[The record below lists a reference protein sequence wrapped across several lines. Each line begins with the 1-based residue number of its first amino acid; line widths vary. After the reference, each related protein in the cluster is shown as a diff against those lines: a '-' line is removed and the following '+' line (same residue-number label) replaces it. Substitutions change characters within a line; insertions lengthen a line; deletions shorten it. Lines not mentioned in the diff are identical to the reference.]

1 MAAGSLDARVVNLR
15 ENKDAQDISVLSHLT
30 KSAFTSKQLIDLVLS
45 QRLASFAQDNQAS
58 LSPEFFYAFTAG
70 SSAPSLSNT
79 FFTDLGLTGFDV
91 SAPVEPLFYKII
103 LLEQSKLTAA
113 LTSATNSRLIPSSTS
128 ADIPKAIEVVGKF
141 RQKALDYFNSQP
153 ALEDQWWQQL
163 DAFLKTGKEEAVE
176 AVFKQDNALG
186 DIQGLLKQLLAAVKT
201 DKSQKKIAPVASA
214 VNATPAP
221 IVKRINAVDLA
232 TATNKSQK
240 ELALLTPSELSSV
253 VQSSSAVPKDAKSQS
268 LDIISAELETRFPS
282 TSFTARLNG
291 HISAGTKE
299 VLGKSSGVDAKGV
312 LDFLQ
317 RKPDFDLLSH
327 NVDKALGLTP
337 SKTTNAVAKPSE
349 DDSKIRESLK
359 TVQKTF
365 KLAPSFDK
373 VNALLNIGASSAHA
387 IESMGKDRLQILLQK
402 DSSFTAG
409 EIDKVYR
416 KAKNV
421 NTATRLV
428 LADFQSSKTALTF
441 AGTSSAP
448 PPAKIE
454 AVTKDF
460 PNLKSLFQRGDICA
474 CTDCNSVYGPSA
486 YLVDVLEFL
495 KRRILLDSV
504 DGPNSGL
511 SARSA
516 LLGRRPDIGNL
527 DLSCDNTNITLPYID
542 LVNELLEALVAPKA
556 GDTFQGT
563 LAAGIIS
570 QTLLNFLNQL
580 KLPFTSTATV
590 SGPSPDGSFTAR
602 DKSVVVTLNRSG
614 GGPPFTTWTV
624 QVLRQS
630 YTDSATLG
638 AQPYYNNKDAYV
650 RLSNAS
656 FLPLLP
662 FNSLNEEGRQYFT
675 QFSLDRATLMR
686 NLSTSSGAPN
696 PDSLYKISLVD
707 LGLSAREGDLIT
719 TTTTVAS
726 DQEQF
731 WNTGN
736 AAAPQTYLKNVQNFI
751 DTARIT
757 YVQLQALIR
766 CTGWLNPPSGGVNE
780 LFVRHLDDSCTLAK
794 KEIVHLDLPAL
805 DRLHRLMRLKDVLER
820 SRVFVDDGVGDGVEY
835 ALLDR
840 AIALPTLG
848 GGKLDAAFLV
858 RLAQLRQVVHKL
870 SVVSKWPVD
879 VYGVLSLLGSLSL
892 DDSAPLSYAS
902 VFLSA
907 AKTGP
912 IDEVFLVMNVTANS
926 TRAPGTAELL
936 TAHQDYLARCLG
948 ISVADV
954 QRIVDTFQDKT
965 ISFGSVSQA
974 YAISSLA
981 RHLELSIADLLLLKD
996 LTAVNPFSS
1005 PDGLLSFVG
1014 SAGKIEKW
1022 GLSATDVSYFLK
1034 HSASDITARDLSDT
1048 VITTILTQVQAAFAA
1063 AKTFIADPLDAQPD
1077 LDLRKTVVAALIQ
1090 KIPSLSTADVGAFT
1104 DLMNGKTQSTSN
1116 TFLTDKLGSFGL
1128 PLTTLQQAL
1137 GTLQG
1142 NPTSSDSQSG
1152 FVVALYDIAFGISY
1166 KLQRTAILL
1175 QLISDAIHVPIDVVT
1190 VIINNVDTVRVL
1202 QDAALAEGTIS
1213 RSAFGAQYNALQLI
1227 NILVSLST
1235 KLSIS
1240 PDALAWLLQRSD
1252 SLGWLNLKAIPVSN
1266 TAAPLTFTALVSLLD
1281 GLELASSPAFSP
1293 VKNPAD
1299 ASKPFTV
1306 LGFFELVLS
1315 SGVARDAIVRYMAGL
1330 MGIDLT
1336 LLDNVLQRLGVGIA
1350 DFKKAS
1356 ILFRVNDAVQLL
1368 RKINL
1373 PLQSASQ
1380 IADAVD
1386 LTATGVAS
1394 IRQAL
1399 RERYSDQEWLGVL
1412 KSIQD
1417 GIRVKK
1423 RDALIYHVL
1432 ATNKPDAVTKK
1443 GGLGSAQDISDYLLV
1458 DVEMGS
1464 ETLTSRIIQAH
1475 ASVQL
1480 YVQRLRMG
1488 LEPTPIVPSADEAA
1502 AWKQWDWMAQY
1513 RLWEANRKVFLYP
1526 ENWIEPELR
1535 DDKSQIFDEF
1545 EQTIKQN
1552 ELSSDNIE
1560 KATHAYLENLD
1571 RIADLEPMAT
1581 YYQTELSTQHVF
1593 ARTKGG
1599 DPVVTYYRQLQKE
1612 QFWTPWEKLEGVDV
1626 TGDHLLTF
1634 VRNSRLTIVWP
1645 HFVLEADPAQQKQA
1659 PPIPDPDELKQQGGT
1674 PSPPLNQ
1681 RLAIYLTTSERDPK
1695 TGKWSAKKVS
1705 REALYWPD
1713 SGGAYMPANEVPTW
1727 AVDYISLRYW
1737 SFGGGVGDLITV
1749 TQGHPSDAEQY
1760 EQETFT
1766 GAFSLVGCKGY
1777 PEPYRGSQ
1785 YDSFNTLLPRFK
1797 DADYYTQRY
1806 RKTPYL
1812 GTSSA
1817 SWIGPRTAFDYNYRQ
1832 YFQNSYGK
1840 FSITYP
1846 SQIALIDLALILI
1859 EIYAIGNRTEGPKG
1873 DPDRDLRYLNI
1884 PTGTLMPYFY
1894 TDDSARS
1901 YAIIPGFYGKE
1912 GTDPKTVSDVY
1923 DFINR
1928 AMTLARKYLKMYFDD
1943 PNHDINKVRQVV
1955 EKDPEYIALLNE
1967 FYAFYWKVEQKQGN
1981 EFNVQMVNFY
1991 HPLVCHLRKALYTNG
2006 FDSFFARST
2015 QLAQTSFDFATK
2027 YTPTASVKPSFP
2039 KENLEFQPQDAYA
2052 SYNWE
2057 LFFHL
2062 PFEMATYLSQDQKF
2076 EEARNWY
2083 HYIFNPQGD
2092 NAEDPDTG
2100 PGKAMA
2106 PQKKYWITKPFFK
2119 TQAADYLEQ
2128 RIDGLLYNTASD
2140 PAGVALKDAIKLS
2153 IQQWRSKPFSPH
2165 GIARTRTVAY
2175 QTTVVMKYIKNLLD
2189 WGDELFRR
2197 LTRETITQAT
2207 QLYMLAERLL
2217 GPKPQIVEPAIKT
2230 PTNTYNELAP
2240 KLDLFGNA
2248 LLDLENVIPDL
2259 STLPHHGEELPS
2271 PPSLHLLYFG
2281 IPANQTI
2288 LDNYDLVAD
2297 RLHKIRSSQNI
2308 DGETIALAL
2317 TAPPIDPG
2325 ALVKAAAAAGAG
2337 GSASTFL
2344 AGLNAPS
2351 PIYRFW
2357 YISETA
2363 LQLTAQVTS
2372 LGMTLLSLIQQ
2383 RDAEGLARLR
2393 SGLELNVLQAVRKTK
2408 VLAQQEAEDSLLTI
2422 ARGRYVCKIPYPFP
2436 IFHRMPFADR
2446 SICAGTLC
2454 WKGRITTRAREI
2466 S

>member
-1 MAAGSLDARVVNLR
+1 M
-15 ENKDAQDISVLSHLT
+15 
-30 KSAFTSKQLIDLVLS
+30 
-45 QRLASFAQDNQAS
+45 
-58 LSPEFFYAFTAG
+58 
-70 SSAPSLSNT
+70 
-79 FFTDLGLTGFDV
+79 
-91 SAPVEPLFYKII
+91 
-103 LLEQSKLTAA
+103 
-113 LTSATNSRLIPSSTS
+113 
-128 ADIPKAIEVVGKF
+128 
-141 RQKALDYFNSQP
+141 
-153 ALEDQWWQQL
+153 
-163 DAFLKTGKEEAVE
+163 
-176 AVFKQDNALG
+176 
-186 DIQGLLKQLLAAVKT
+186 
-201 DKSQKKIAPVASA
+201 
-214 VNATPAP
+214 
-221 IVKRINAVDLA
+221 
-232 TATNKSQK
+232 
-240 ELALLTPSELSSV
+240 
-253 VQSSSAVPKDAKSQS
+253 
-268 LDIISAELETRFPS
+268 
-282 TSFTARLNG
+282 
-291 HISAGTKE
+291 
-299 VLGKSSGVDAKGV
+299 
-312 LDFLQ
+312 
-317 RKPDFDLLSH
+317 
-327 NVDKALGLTP
+327 
-337 SKTTNAVAKPSE
+337 
-349 DDSKIRESLK
+349 
-359 TVQKTF
+359 
-365 KLAPSFDK
+365 
-373 VNALLNIGASSAHA
+373 
-387 IESMGKDRLQILLQK
+387 
-402 DSSFTAG
+402 
-409 EIDKVYR
+409 
-416 KAKNV
+416 
-421 NTATRLV
+421 
-428 LADFQSSKTALTF
+428 
-441 AGTSSAP
+441 
-448 PPAKIE
+448 
-454 AVTKDF
+454 
-460 PNLKSLFQRGDICA
+460 
-474 CTDCNSVYGPSA
+474 
-486 YLVDVLEFL
+486 
-495 KRRILLDSV
+495 
-504 DGPNSGL
+504 
-511 SARSA
+511 
-516 LLGRRPDIGNL
+516 
-527 DLSCDNTNITLPYID
+527 
-542 LVNELLEALVAPKA
+542 
-556 GDTFQGT
+556 
-563 LAAGIIS
+563 
-570 QTLLNFLNQL
+570 
-580 KLPFTSTATV
+580 
-590 SGPSPDGSFTAR
+590 
-602 DKSVVVTLNRSG
+602 
-614 GGPPFTTWTV
+614 
-624 QVLRQS
+624 
-630 YTDSATLG
+630 
-638 AQPYYNNKDAYV
+638 
-650 RLSNAS
+650 
-656 FLPLLP
+656 
-662 FNSLNEEGRQYFT
+662 
-675 QFSLDRATLMR
+675 TLMR
-686 NLSTSSGAPN
+686 NLGSSAPN
-696 PDSLYKISLVD
+696 PDYKIALVD

-719 TTTTVAS
+719 ALTN
-726 DQEQF
+726 DQEPF

-736 AAAPQTYLKNVQNFI
+736 AAAPQTYLKNAQNFI
-751 DTARIT
+751 DTARIS
-757 YVQLQALIR
+757 YVQLQALIK
-766 CTGWLNPPSGGVNE
+766 CSAWLNPSGANE
-780 LFVRHLDDSCTLAK
+780 LFIRHLDDSCTLAL

-805 DRLHRLMRLKDVLER
+805 DRLHRFLRLKNALDR
-820 SRVFVDDGVGDGVEY
+820 SKGLMDVEY
-835 ALLDR
+835 DILDR
-840 AIALPTLG
+840 AISLPALG

-858 RLAQLRQVVHKL
+858 KLSQLGQVVQIL
-870 SVVSKWPVD
+870 SAISKQSVD

-892 DDSAPLSYAS
+892 EESAPLSYAS
-902 VFLSA
+902 VFLNS

-912 IDEVFLVMNVTANS
+912 LDEVFLVKNVTANS
-926 TRAPGTAELL
+926 TRAPGTADLL
-936 TAHQDYLARCLG
+936 TAHLDYLARCLG
-948 ISVADV
+948 ISAADV

-965 ISFGSVSQA
+965 ISFTSISQA

-981 RHLELSIADLLLLKD
+981 RHLELSVADLLLLKD

-1005 PDGLLSFVG
+1005 PEGLLSFLTSSSKVR
-1014 SAGKIEKW
+1014 KW
-1022 GLSATDVSYFLK
+1022 ALSATDVSYFLK
-1034 HSASDITARDLSDT
+1034 HNAADLTSRDLSDT
-1048 VITTILTQVQAAFAA
+1048 VITTIITQVQAAYAA
-1063 AKTFIADPLDAQPD
+1063 AKTSIADPLDAQPD
-1077 LDLRKTVVAALIQ
+1077 LDLKKTSVAALVQ
-1090 KIPSLSTADVGAFT
+1090 KIPGLSTADVGAFT
-1104 DLMNGKTQSTSN
+1104 DLMNGKTQTSSN
-1116 TFLTDKLGSFGL
+1116 TFLTDRLGSFGL
-1128 PLTTLQQAL
+1128 SLTSLQQAI
-1137 GTLQG
+1137 TALQG
-1142 NPTSSDSQSG
+1142 NPTSSDLQSA

-1166 KLQRTAILL
+1166 KVQRTAILP
-1175 QLISDAIHVPIDVVT
+1175 QLISDAIYASVDVVT
-1190 VIINNVDTVRVL
+1190 IIINNVDTVRAL
-1202 QDAALAEGTIS
+1202 EDAALAEGTVS
-1213 RSAFGAQYNALQLI
+1213 RSTFGAQHNALQLI
-1227 NILVSLST
+1227 NILASLST
-1235 KLSIS
+1235 KLSIL

-1266 TAAPLTFTALVSLLD
+1266 MAAPLSFTSLVSLLD
-1281 GLELASSPAFSP
+1281 GLELASSPSFTP

-1299 ASKPFTV
+1299 ASKPFSV

-1315 SGVARDAIVRYMAGL
+1315 SGVARDAIVRYLSGL
-1330 MGIDLT
+1330 MAVDLT
-1336 LLDNVLQRLGVGIA
+1336 LLDNVLQRLGLGIA
-1350 DFKKAS
+1350 DFKRPS
-1356 ILFRVNDAVQLL
+1356 ILFRVNDTVQFL

-1394 IRQAL
+1394 MRQAF

-1423 RDALIYHVL
+1423 RDALIYQVL
-1432 ATNKPDAVTKK
+1432 ATNKPEAVTKK
-1443 GGLGSAQDISDYLLV
+1443 GGLSSAQDISDYLLI

-1464 ETLTSRIIQAH
+1464 EALTSRIIQAH

-1502 AWKQWDWMAQY
+1502 VWKQWDWMAQY

-1545 EQTIKQN
+1545 EQMIQQN
-1552 ELSSDNIE
+1552 ELNGDNIE

-1599 DPVVTYYRQLQKE
+1599 DPVITYYRQLQKE

-1634 VRNSRLTIVWP
+1634 IRNSRLTIVWP
-1645 HFVLEADPAQQKQA
+1645 HFVLEADPSQQKQA
-1659 PPIPDPDELKQQGGT
+1659 PPIPDPDELKQPGGT
-1674 PSPPLNQ
+1674 PPPPLNQ

-1705 REALYWPD
+1705 KEALYWPD
-1713 SGGAYMPANEVPTW
+1713 PDGAYHPASEVPTW

-1737 SFGGGVGDLITV
+1737 SFGGAIGDLITV
-1749 TQGHPSDAEQY
+1749 TQGHSSDVEQY

-1785 YDSFNTLLPRFK
+1785 YDSSHTMLPKFK
-1797 DADYYTQRY
+1797 DADYFTQRY

-1817 SWIGPRTAFDYNYRQ
+1817 SWIGPRTAFDYDYRA
-1832 YFQNSYGK
+1832 YFLNSYGK

-1859 EIYAIGNRTEGPKG
+1859 EIYAIGNKSDGQKG
-1873 DPDRDLRYLNI
+1873 DPDRDLRYLHI

-1894 TDDSARS
+1894 TDDSTRS

-1912 GTDPKTVSDVY
+1912 GTDPKTVSDAY

-1928 AMTLARKYLKMYFDD
+1928 ALVLVRKYLKIYFDD
-1943 PNHDINKVRQVV
+1943 PNRDITKVRQVV
-1955 EKDPEYIALLNE
+1955 EKDPDYIALVTE

-1981 EFNVQMVNFY
+1981 EFNVQMVKFY
-1991 HPLVCHLRKALYTNG
+1991 HPLVCQLRKALYTNG

-2027 YTPTASVKPSFP
+2027 HTPTASVKPAFP
-2039 KENLEFQPQDAYA
+2039 KENLEFHPQDAYA

-2062 PFEMATYLSQDQKF
+2062 PFEMATHLSQDQKF

-2092 NAEDPDTG
+2092 NAEDPETG
-2100 PGKAMA
+2100 PGKAVA
-2106 PQKKYWITKPFFK
+2106 PQKKYWITKPFFN

-2128 RIDGLLYNTASD
+2128 RIDGLLYSTASD
-2140 PAGVALKDAIKLS
+2140 PAGVTLKDAIKLF

-2207 QLYMLAERLL
+2207 QIYMLAERLL
-2217 GPKPQIVEPAIKT
+2217 GPKPQNVEPAFKT

-2248 LLDLENVIPDL
+2248 LLDLENVIPDV

-2288 LDNYDLVAD
+2288 LDYYDLVAD

-2308 DGETIALAL
+2308 DGETIALSL
-2317 TAPPIDPG
+2317 TSPPIDPG
-2325 ALVKAAAAAGAG
+2325 ALVKAAAVGGAAASAG
-2337 GSASTFL
+2337 TFL

-2363 LQLTAQVTS
+2363 LRLTAQVTS

-2422 ARGRYVCKIPYPFP
+2422 ARGRYVVQ
-2436 IFHRMPFADR
+2436 
-2446 SICAGTLC
+2446 STLPLVNATC
-2454 WKGRITTRAREI
+2454 
-2466 S
+2466 